1 MKALLIKELL
11 VIWRQGKF
19 MLLLALLYSI
29 MAVTGSGYFLAGF
42 SVIFMSMLP
51 ITVMGFDERSKW
63 DHYAVTMPYSRKD
76 IVLSKYIFSAT
87 SAFTAII
94 VYIIA
99 SIVKLYVEKQTP
111 DFRSL
116 INQSIL
122 MLSAGLFFST
132 VNLPVMFK
140 FGVDKG
146 RMWFILLTVIIAGG
160 ISSLLTFINTD
171 SIQIESFVQRIT
183 PVLLTFISLGLLSLS
198 ALISIKIFER
208 KEL

>member
-1 MKALLIKELL
+1 
-11 VIWRQGKF
+11 
-19 MLLLALLYSI
+19 
-29 MAVTGSGYFLAGF
+29 
-42 SVIFMSMLP
+42 
-51 ITVMGFDERSKW
+51 
-63 DHYAVTMPYSRKD
+63 
-76 IVLSKYIFSAT
+76 
-87 SAFTAII
+87 
-94 VYIIA
+94 
-99 SIVKLYVEKQTP
+99 
-111 DFRSL
+111 
-116 INQSIL
+116 
-122 MLSAGLFFST
+122 
-132 VNLPVMFK
+132 MFK